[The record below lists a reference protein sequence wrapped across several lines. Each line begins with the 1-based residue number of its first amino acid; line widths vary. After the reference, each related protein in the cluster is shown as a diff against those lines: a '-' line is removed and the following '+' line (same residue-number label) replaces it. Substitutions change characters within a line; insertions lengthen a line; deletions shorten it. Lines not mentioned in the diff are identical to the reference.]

1 MQEKVKEHIE
11 YIKKGELPP
20 DTNQRKKKFSRIFL
34 LINIVVF
41 IILLTL
47 IIQKK
52 EPTDY
57 IYQTVAVNGI
67 QVRFSIIHTINQP
80 ILVSVTL
87 TSDTSS
93 QLAVKKPPVT
103 VTIAHNNNNEIL
115 TQSIQYSSAVLAI
128 TPQKPVTLTTAI
140 PIEPIK
146 EYAKKHDLLKPKRY
160 VYHSVIPL
168 TVKFTL
174 HTVMDY
180 SVDLQ
185 LQCKVSAK

>member
-1 MQEKVKEHIE
+1 MQEKIKEHIE
-11 YIKKGELPP
+11 YIKKGEMPP

-57 IYQTVAVNGI
+57 IYQTVAVNDVH
-67 QVRFSIIHTINQP
+67 VRFSIIHTINQP
-80 ILVSVTL
+80 ILASVTF

-93 QLAVKKPPVT
+93 QLQVKQPAVT
-103 VTIAHNNNNEIL
+103 VTIVHDNNEIL
-115 TQSIQYSSAVLAI
+115 SQPVEYSSTTMHVS
-128 TPQKPVTLTTAI
+128 PQKPVTLTTAI
-140 PIEPIK
+140 PFEPVK

-174 HTVMDY
+174 HTAMDY
-180 SVDLQ
+180 TVLLQ
-185 LQCKVSAK
+185 FNCKVSTK

>member
-1 MQEKVKEHIE
+1 MQEKVKERIE
-11 YIKKGELPP
+11 YIKKGQMPS

-41 IILLTL
+41 VILLTL

-80 ILVSVTL
+80 ILASVTL
-87 TSDTSS
+87 SSNTSK
-93 QLAVKKPPVT
+93 QLAVKNPPVT
-103 VTIAHNNNNEIL
+103 VTIAHNNTDIL
-115 TQSIQYSSAVLAI
+115 TQSFAYSSTMIAI
-128 TPQKPVTLTTAI
+128 TPQKPVTLTTSIA
-140 PIEPIK
+140 IEPIK

-185 LQCKVSAK
+185 LKCKVSAK

>member
-1 MQEKVKEHIE
+1 MQEKAKEYIE
-11 YIKKGELPP
+11 YLKKGEMHP

-57 IYQTVAVNGI
+57 IYQTVAVNGV

-80 ILVSVTL
+80 ILASVTF
-87 TSDTSS
+87 TSNISS
-93 QLAVKKPPVT
+93 QLPVKKPPIT
-103 VTIAHNNNNEIL
+103 VTIAHNNNEIL
-115 TQSIQYSSAVLAI
+115 SQSFDYSSTMLAI
-128 TPQKPVTLTTAI
+128 TPQNPVTMTAAI
-140 PIEPIK
+140 PIEPVK

>member
-11 YIKKGELPP
+11 YIKKGETPP

-57 IYQTVAVNGI
+57 LYQTVAVNGI
-67 QVRFSIIHTINQP
+67 KVRFSVIHTINQP
-80 ILVSVTL
+80 ILASVTF
-87 TSDTSS
+87 TSNSVS

-103 VTIAHNNNNEIL
+103 VTIAHNNNEIL
-115 TQSIQYSSAVLAI
+115 TQSFEYSSAVLAI

-146 EYAKKHDLLKPKRY
+146 EYAKKQDLLKPKRY

-174 HTVMDY
+174 HTSMDY
-180 SVDLQ
+180 SVDVQ

>member
-1 MQEKVKEHIE
+1 MQEKAKEYIE
-11 YIKKGELPP
+11 YIKKGEMPP
-20 DTNQRKKKFSRIFL
+20 DNNQRKKKFSRIFL
-34 LINIVVF
+34 LINIIVF

-57 IYQTVAVNGI
+57 IYQTVAVNGV

-80 ILVSVTL
+80 LLASVTF
-87 TSDTSS
+87 TSNTSS
-93 QLAVKKPPVT
+93 QLSVKNPPVT
-103 VTIAHNNNNEIL
+103 VTIAHNNNEIL
-115 TQSIQYSSAVLAI
+115 SQSFEYSSTMLAI
-128 TPQKPVTLTTAI
+128 IPQKPVTLTAAI
-140 PIEPIK
+140 PIEPVK

>member
-1 MQEKVKEHIE
+1 MHEKAKEYIE
-11 YIKKGELPP
+11 YIKKGEIPP

-34 LINIVVF
+34 LMNIVVF

-52 EPTDY
+52 EPADY

-67 QVRFSIIHTINQP
+67 HVRFSIIHTINQP
-80 ILVSVTL
+80 ILASVTF
-87 TSDTSS
+87 TSNTSS
-93 QLAVKKPPVT
+93 QLSVKKPPVT
-103 VTIAHNNNNEIL
+103 VTIAHNNDKIL
-115 TQSIQYSSAVLAI
+115 SQSFYYSSTMLAI
-128 TPQKPVTLTTAI
+128 SPQKPVTMTTAI
-140 PIEPIK
+140 PLEPIR

-168 TVKFTL
+168 TVTFTL

-180 SVDLQ
+180 AVDLQ

>member
-1 MQEKVKEHIE
+1 M
-11 YIKKGELPP
+11 PP
-20 DTNQRKKKFSRIFL
+20 DNNQRKKKFSRIFL
-34 LINIVVF
+34 LINIIVF

-57 IYQTVAVNGI
+57 IYQTVSVNGV

-80 ILVSVTL
+80 LLASVTF
-87 TSDTSS
+87 TSNTSS
-93 QLAVKKPPVT
+93 QLSVKNPPVT
-103 VTIAHNNNNEIL
+103 VTIAHNNNEIL
-115 TQSIQYSSAVLAI
+115 SQSFEYSSTMLAI
-128 TPQKPVTLTTAI
+128 TPQKPVTLTAAI
-140 PIEPIK
+140 PIEPVK

>member
-11 YIKKGELPP
+11 YIKKGEMPP

-80 ILVSVTL
+80 ILASVTL

-93 QLAVKKPPVT
+93 QLAVKKHPVT
-103 VTIAHNNNNEIL
+103 VTIAHNNNEIL
-115 TQSIQYSSAVLAI
+115 TQSIEYSSAVLAI

-180 SVDLQ
+180 SVDVQ

>member
-1 MQEKVKEHIE
+1 MQEKEKEYIE
-11 YIKKGELPP
+11 YIKKGEMPP
-20 DTNQRKKKFSRIFL
+20 DNNQRTKKFSRIFL
-34 LINIVVF
+34 LINIIVF

-57 IYQTVAVNGI
+57 IYQTVAVNGV

-80 ILVSVTL
+80 LLASVTF
-87 TSDTSS
+87 TSNTSS
-93 QLAVKKPPVT
+93 QLSVKNPPVT
-103 VTIAHNNNNEIL
+103 VTIAHNNNEIL
-115 TQSIQYSSAVLAI
+115 SQSFEYSSTMLAI
-128 TPQKPVTLTTAI
+128 TPQKPVTLTAAI
-140 PIEPIK
+140 LVEPVK

>member
-1 MQEKVKEHIE
+1 MNEKIRERIE
-11 YIKKGELPP
+11 YIKKGETPP
-20 DTNQRKKKFSRIFL
+20 NSNQRKKRFSRIFL
-34 LINIVVF
+34 LINILVF

-57 IYQTVAVNGI
+57 IYQTVVVNNI
-67 QVRFSIIHTINQP
+67 QVRCSIIHTINQP
-80 ILVSVTL
+80 LLASVTF
-87 TSDTSS
+87 TSESSS
-93 QLAVKKPPVT
+93 QLQLKKPAIT
-103 VTIAHNNNNEIL
+103 ITIAHNNNEIL
-115 TQSIQYSSAVLAI
+115 LQPVDYSTTVLNVA
-128 TPQKPVTLTTAI
+128 PQNPVTLTTAI
-140 PIEPIK
+140 PIDQIK

-180 SVDLQ
+180 TVL
-185 LQCKVSAK
+185 LHFKCKVSAK